1 MAEDTKL
8 KGSLFNGELERAK
21 NQIEVDQEITKEFIK
36 KVKDFLIGKHA
47 RKVPSESIYMYVYIF
62 QCNVNI
68 TDG

>member
-36 KVKDFLIGKHA
+36 KVKDFLIGKYA
-47 RKVPSESIYMYVYIF
+47 RKVLSDSFFIYICIYISM
-62 QCNVNI
+62 
-68 TDG
+68 